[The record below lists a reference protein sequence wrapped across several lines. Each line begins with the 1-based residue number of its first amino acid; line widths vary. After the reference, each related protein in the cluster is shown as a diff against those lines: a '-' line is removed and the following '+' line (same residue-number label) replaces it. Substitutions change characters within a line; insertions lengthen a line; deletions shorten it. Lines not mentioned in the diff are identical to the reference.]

1 MTNLGLHPQVQGS
14 EEEDGER
21 EGGVGE
27 RRVVAA
33 GREEH
38 PHEEAEDHAH
48 VLVHAEGHDV
58 ALGQRGVD
66 VHDGGG
72 QVDDEQLQHEQGE
85 RGAAGLGQD
94 LGGEPVLEAEHVAH
108 HQDVGHE
115 GHGGD
120 VEVRRVQLEPGL
132 HGLVV
137 VVSDGPVGVREG
149 EHQQGELLRDV
160 RVVNSEIIL
169 KRKLDLD
176 KNIHHTFENLL
187 LTVPLRHIS
196 PSSPAPP
203 AASAS

>member
-14 EEEDGER
+14 EEEDGEG

-27 RRVVAA
+27 GRVVAA

-72 QVDDEQLQHEQGE
+72 QVDDEQLRHEQGE

-108 HQDVGHE
+108 HQDVGDKC
-115 GHGGD
+115 HG
-120 VEVRRVQLEPGL
+120 RNVQICSIQLKSRL
-132 HGLVV
+132 DRLVMIV
-137 VVSDGPVGVREG
+137 T
-149 EHQQGELLRDV
+149 
-160 RVVNSEIIL
+160 N
-169 KRKLDLD
+169 
-176 KNIHHTFENLL
+176 
-187 LTVPLRHIS
+187 
-196 PSSPAPP
+196 
-203 AASAS
+203 